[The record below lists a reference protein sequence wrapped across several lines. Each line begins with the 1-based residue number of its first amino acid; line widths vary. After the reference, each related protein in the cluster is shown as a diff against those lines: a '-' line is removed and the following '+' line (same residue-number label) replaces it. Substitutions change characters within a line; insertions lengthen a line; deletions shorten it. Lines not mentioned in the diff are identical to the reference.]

1 GGWVYQ
7 YAYVLKN
14 EIRGAK
20 VESITYL
27 QGVEHLASR
36 LSMNPN
42 SLGAYQNY
50 SKVINLY
57 QQEGLA
63 LKESKAFLRPIT
75 PGGLVDKNFRNINNN
90 VMTSYTPDL
99 NQFTSS
105 DFGIVMYYSILFNAS
120 LPDFVLSIIM
130 TVLLLVIA
138 KMFFDSISSIPGQ
151 CDILF
156 FFVLFYTFYTVSLEN
171 VFGQNFIPYIFSFVI
186 YYFLGGIK
194 KVHFV
199 EN

>member
-1 GGWVYQ
+1 
-7 YAYVLKN
+7 
-14 EIRGAK
+14 
-20 VESITYL
+20 
-27 QGVEHLASR
+27 
-36 LSMNPN
+36 
-42 SLGAYQNY
+42 
-50 SKVINLY
+50 
-57 QQEGLA
+57 
-63 LKESKAFLRPIT
+63 
-75 PGGLVDKNFRNINNN
+75 
-90 VMTSYTPDL
+90 
-99 NQFTSS
+99 
-105 DFGIVMYYSILFNAS
+105 